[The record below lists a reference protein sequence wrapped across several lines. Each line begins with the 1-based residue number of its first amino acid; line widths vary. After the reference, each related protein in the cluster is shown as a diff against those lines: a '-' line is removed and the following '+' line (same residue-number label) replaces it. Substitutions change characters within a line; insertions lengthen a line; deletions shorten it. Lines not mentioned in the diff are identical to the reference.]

1 MIGSGW
7 REDWSLNV
15 VVTLLGMCA
24 QYIDVEVQ
32 LPGVDQRWRCTGFYG
47 FADQALRVHSWEL
60 LRQLAA
66 SNNLPWVV
74 GGDYNE
80 VLSNEEKEGAY
91 RDMIT

>member
-1 MIGSGW
+1 MLW
-7 REDWSLNV
+7 RKDV
-15 VVTLLGMCA
+15 VVTVLGMCA

-47 FADQALRVHSWEL
+47 FAGQALRVHSWEL

-74 GGDYNE
+74 G
-80 VLSNEEKEGAY
+80 VIIM
-91 RDMIT
+91 RC